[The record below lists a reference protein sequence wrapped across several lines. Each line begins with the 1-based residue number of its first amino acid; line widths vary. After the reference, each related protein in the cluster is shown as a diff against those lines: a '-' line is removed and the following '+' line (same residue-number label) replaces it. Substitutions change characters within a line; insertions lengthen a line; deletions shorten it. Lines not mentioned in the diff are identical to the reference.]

1 MYRREQ
7 PAGLYSGILQPV
19 ERPLECRPTSGG
31 WRTTMTTTIFGIA
44 AAALVAIIYFADPA
58 GADRTTVGGRSAEPS
73 KMHIATTG
81 TSDTSNR
88 TR

>member
-1 MYRREQ
+1 
-7 PAGLYSGILQPV
+7 
-19 ERPLECRPTSGG
+19 
-31 WRTTMTTTIFGIA
+31 MTTTIFGIA